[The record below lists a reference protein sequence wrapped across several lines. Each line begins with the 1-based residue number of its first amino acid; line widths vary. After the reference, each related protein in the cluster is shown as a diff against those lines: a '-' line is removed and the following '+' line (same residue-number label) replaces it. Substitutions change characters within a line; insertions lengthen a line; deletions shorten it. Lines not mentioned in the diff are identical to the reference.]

1 MSLRT
6 GVLAALVAVACSSKS
21 EVKGGA
27 QGSAGRGGPS
37 FTLIALAEMRGQIGP
52 CGCTSDPLGDISRTA
67 KLIEAARAAGPTLV
81 VDAGGLLYS
90 KSPVPP
96 HLDAQEELKADLL
109 TATYKDALGVAAV
122 GLGPADL
129 AKGPEKVRL
138 PRQVVNVQDPKL
150 PVEAPKVIELGG
162 LKVGVFGVVGLARV
176 GDLPAGDPI
185 APSKAAIAQ
194 LEQQGAQV
202 IVALVQADSKRDA
215 VKLVRDIGGIDV
227 AVAGL
232 GLAAPEP
239 EVIDTEATKVG
250 DGWLVVPGNR
260 GQVVSK
266 LDITLRGTGP
276 LADAIGPGGA
286 AAKMQSI
293 DKQLAALDADL
304 AKFAA
309 DKDADPAFVAR
320 KQAEREELAKQ
331 KAQLAQSPLVVPA
344 SGPYFTL
351 DQIRVNKQLA
361 CAVQVQDSVTAFN
374 RAAGDANVK
383 AAAAVPVA
391 PVPAGTATFV
401 GGEACDDCHSDAV
414 TFWKTTRHAQ
424 AWETLEERG
433 QQFDFD
439 CVGCHVTGWERPGGS
454 TLAHNETLR
463 DVQCETC
470 HGPGSIH
477 VAKGGEEQPP
487 AVTRMPDEK
496 LCATQC
502 HTKEHSDTFDLQ
514 PYLRDIV
521 GKGHGEALRRALA
534 DGPTGHE
541 LRKAALDK
549 AGRDLGSGC
558 VR

>member
-239 EVIDTEATKVG
+239 EVIDTAATKVG

-286 AAKMQSI
+286 AAKTQSI
-293 DKQLAALDADL
+293 DKQLAGLDADL

>member
-286 AAKMQSI
+286 AAKTQSI
-293 DKQLAALDADL
+293 DKQLAGLDADL